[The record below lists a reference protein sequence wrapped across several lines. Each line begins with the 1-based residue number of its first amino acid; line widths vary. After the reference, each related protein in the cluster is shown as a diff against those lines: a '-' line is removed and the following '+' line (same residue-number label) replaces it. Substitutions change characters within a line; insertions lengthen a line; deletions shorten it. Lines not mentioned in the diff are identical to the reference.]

1 MQRVLA
7 GSLDGDGNLAAVSR
21 TQRRAFFAAMLAE
34 LRDLVI
40 LVDLRA
46 AVSGEG
52 VLSHLPVLLRHRLSV
67 ESLIPSSLARSTALI
82 SPPRTT
88 RAAAILNRLSQRVL
102 FRVV

>member
-1 MQRVLA
+1 MRRVLA
-7 GSLDGDGNLAAVSR
+7 GSLDDDGNLAAVSR

-52 VLSHLPVLLRHRLSV
+52 ALARPPCSCAHRLSA
-67 ESLIPSSLARSTALI
+67 ESLIPSYLARSTALI

-88 RAAAILNRLSQRVL
+88 RAAAILNCLSQRFL